1 MKLKDLVDN
10 NTPYSTVRWAFC
22 LVVRMDVILIP
33 IIAIASLLLSF
44 FDKTVDLTGI
54 ATILG
59 IPTALLSTAKIFQ
72 DFTNNKRG
80 QDDYQTQ

>member
-1 MKLKDLVDN
+1 L
-10 NTPYSTVRWAFC
+10 T
-22 LVVRMDVILIP
+22 
-33 IIAIASLLLSF
+33 F

-54 ATILG
+54 AAILG

-80 QDDYQTQ
+80 QDDYQSQ